1 MRPARPFELR
11 AFVRGFASRL
21 NGWVTGLAARRRF
34 MIAYGVMVASFLCLL
49 PAMNARMQGDVRLYQ
64 SVAND
69 LFDGKL
75 PYRDRVVEYPPYA
88 IPLFVVPRLFGEEN
102 YLEAFVALAL
112 LADWGIKLLL
122 FGMGLRYSNGAR
134 SLLPLLVYCASV
146 PFLRYFFLQRYDVF
160 PALICLAAVWW
171 FCSRRFAL
179 SGLAIAAGVGV
190 KLYPVIFVPALFVLA
205 VRQGGARRFLIG
217 LLAGLLPLVPLG
229 VIVPWWRFAE
239 FHAVRGLQVESL
251 YACVLWLGN
260 LLGLTPASWEYTQ
273 KWYEVVGPAAGAV
286 LPWARVIFLLAV
298 LFSTVVAVWYATRL
312 GETSPALLARLL
324 LVPLL
329 GFVAFNQVFS
339 PQFMIWLLP
348 LAVLTS
354 LHGNHWPALAIGGA
368 TMLTPIIF
376 PSLTRN
382 YASGLN
388 LIETIILV
396 LRNFAL
402 LGVWAWI
409 IRQDWIAQGL
419 NLRSTDNFGKL
430 NPKRRVS
437 R

>member
-11 AFVRGFASRL
+11 ASVCGFASKL

-34 MIAYGVMVASFLCLL
+34 SVAYGAMVASFLCLL
-49 PAMNARMQGDVRLYQ
+49 PAMDARMQGDVRLYQ

-88 IPLFVVPRLFGEEN
+88 IPLFVLPRLFGEEN

-112 LADWGIKLLL
+112 LADWGIKLML
-122 FGMGLRYSNGAR
+122 FNAGLKHSKGAR

-146 PFLRYFFLQRYDVF
+146 AFLRYFFLQRYDVF
-160 PALICLAAVWW
+160 PALICLAAVLL

-179 SGLAIAAGVGV
+179 SGLAIAAGIGV
-190 KLYPVIFVPALFVLA
+190 KLYPAVFVPGLFVLA
-205 VRQGGARRFLIG
+205 ARQGGGRRFLVG
-217 LLAGLLPLVPLG
+217 LVAGLLPLVPLG
-229 VIVPWWRFAE
+229 FIVPWWRFAE

-251 YACVLWLGN
+251 YASVLWLGN
-260 LLGLTPASWEYTQ
+260 LLGLAPVSWEYTQ
-273 KWYEVVGPAAGAV
+273 KWYEVAGPAATAV
-286 LPWARVIFLLAV
+286 LPWAREIFLLAV
-298 LFSTVVAVWYATRL
+298 LFSTVIAVWNATRL

-329 GFVAFNQVFS
+329 GFVAFNQVLS

-348 LAVLTS
+348 LA
-354 LHGNHWPALAIGGA
+354 ALASLDGDRWIA
-368 TMLTPIIF
+368 LALTTAALLTPLIY
-376 PSLTRN
+376 PSLTGN

-409 IRQDWIAQGL
+409 IRQNWIAQGL
-419 NLRSTDNFGKL
+419 NLRSTDNSGRPD
-430 NPKRRVS
+430 PKRRVS
-437 R
+437 G